1 MYVNNPEHG
10 NGWYVIFHNEDGL
23 PEFDED
29 GAHPRSMQPWSAAGR
44 EAMIAMGVPAE
55 FADVMV
61 DVESELFRLD
71 FLVTRLFGTL
81 CLTTERLRLLN
92 PERLRGE
99 ALVRRDI
106 ESEIWL
112 NFEGPLTRDQRHLK
126 RARLQQDVQNWKRL
140 YAQAMDFWER
150 LVDLRRR
157 RLRRYEELVRMRRLS
172 GMFDIY
178 MVSMC
183 ATPE

>member
-1 MYVNNPEHG
+1 
-10 NGWYVIFHNEDGL
+10 
-23 PEFDED
+23 
-29 GAHPRSMQPWSAAGR
+29 
-44 EAMIAMGVPAE
+44 MGVPAE

-140 YAQAMDFWER
+140 YGQAMDFWER

-183 ATPE
+183 VTPE